1 MKTGVQIHSC
11 SEKLK
16 LIRSLTVDNKKSQTN
31 RFIFAV
37 SNVIHKPHTLQHIV
51 HISINIE
58 HALSIHYHIDINMI
72 QIEVDSKSV
81 QNVPNKK

>member
-1 MKTGVQIHSC
+1 MSSISH
-11 SEKLK
+11 KLY
-16 LIRSLTVDNKKSQTN
+16 
-31 RFIFAV
+31 
-37 SNVIHKPHTLQHIV
+37 
-51 HISINIE
+51 INIE